1 MTSNL
6 RFQPAPF
13 FSHNDGT
20 QCVRFELFLE
30 ELCMALKYTTDK
42 NVIQSAFINPD
53 FRFQFCRIFQNVL
66 DLQNIIVFPYFNL
79 FKI

>member
-42 NVIQSAFINPD
+42 NVIQSILTYPD
-53 FRFQFCRIFQNVL
+53 FRFQQLKVLQNVL
-66 DLQNIIVFPYFNL
+66 EYFQS
-79 FKI
+79 K